1 MVNARGQCQ
10 RQCTYPMT
18 GRLGIN
24 FMLYDFSVYFII
36 TIVLLLSFLFIYF
49 KVITPGAN
57 LTYLAPPR
65 TIFHGCQIVHWDPR
79 NAKNFCPQ
87 R

>member
-36 TIVLLLSFLFIYF
+36 TIVLFTIIFIYLF
-49 KVITPGAN
+49 
-57 LTYLAPPR
+57 
-65 TIFHGCQIVHWDPR
+65 
-79 NAKNFCPQ
+79 
-87 R
+87 